1 MIPAVYI
8 HIPFCLNKCGYCAF
22 YSVVYRPRE
31 VRRYCRL
38 LLQELDLCMV
48 LHEIKADTVYFGG
61 GTPSLLS
68 ADQIMEILGSF
79 DRCGTCEIT
88 LEINP
93 VQINHKFLSELK
105 RTPVNRLS
113 IGIQSMQEAKLSFLG
128 RKHGT
133 VDLKQVMCLC
143 RESGYDN
150 ISVDLMYGLPGEN
163 CQSLE
168 SDIER
173 LLELEPQHI
182 SAYLLSLE
190 PGTLMASSSLQMPS
204 DEESAAQYHLIRR
217 KLREAGFVQYEI
229 SNFAREGHES
239 RHNLHYWE
247 GDEYLGTGASASGC
261 IQGIRYVNPSD
272 LGLYETQIKKGLIM
286 PSAEYPEGNR
296 QRIDYI
302 IMAFRLCKGIDRQE
316 YRRRF
321 GTDIH
326 DDYPHVLGK
335 DELKEMFEID
345 ALSVRLSDKALFV
358 SNSVL
363 GEFV

>member
-31 VRRYCRL
+31 VKRYCQM
-38 LLQELDLCMV
+38 LLQELDLFTM

-79 DRCGTCEIT
+79 ARCGTCEIT

-93 VQINHKFLSELK
+93 AQINHKFLSELK

-113 IGIQSMQEAKLSFLG
+113 IGIQSTQEAKLRFLG
-128 RKHGT
+128 RKHRT
-133 VDLKQVMCLC
+133 VDVKQVMCLC

-163 CQSLE
+163 CLSLE

-173 LLELEPQHI
+173 LLELEPQHL

-190 PGTLMASSSLQMPS
+190 PGTAMASFNLQLPS
-204 DEESAAQYHLIRR
+204 DEETAAQYHLIRS
-217 KLREAGFVQYEI
+217 KLREAGYVQYEI

-247 GDEYLGTGASASGC
+247 SDDYLGMGASASGC

-272 LGLYETQIKKGLIM
+272 LGQYETQIKGGVIM
-286 PSAEYPEGNR
+286 PTAEYPEGNR
-296 QRIDYI
+296 ERIDHI
-302 IMAFRLCKGIDRQE
+302 IMAFRLRKGIDRQE

-321 GTDIH
+321 GTDVH
-326 DDYPHVLGK
+326 DDYLHVFRK

-345 ALSVRLSDKALFV
+345 DLSIRLSDQALFV

-363 GEFV
+363 VEFV